1 MNLSSWNYLKI
12 STLEEFSSDD
22 NGKITKST
30 EYFYDNPSHL
40 QLSRAQTNDSKGN
53 LQQTQT
59 YFPQDYDTSIF
70 SNLIHKHMVNKP
82 IDQRSLYKGK
92 LQNGRLIHYND
103 LGQPV
108 DVFQAETEKGSVLA
122 FNENNP
128 YSYANDVKK
137 KILAYDPQS
146 HNLIS
151 FKNEGDME
159 TVIVWGYN
167 YSKPIAKIEN
177 VTIAVVGQ
185 VLVAMGESYASLQT
199 KSSGEL
205 LDILKELRDN
215 SSLENSMITSYT
227 YDPMIGM
234 TSVTDPNGVVTT
246 YHYDEFNRLET
257 IRDLDNNVIKQLD
270 YHYQE

>member
-1 MNLSSWNYLKI
+1 
-12 STLEEFSSDD
+12 
-22 NGKITKST
+22 
-30 EYFYDNPSHL
+30 
-40 QLSRAQTNDSKGN
+40 
-53 LQQTQT
+53 
-59 YFPQDYDTSIF
+59 
-70 SNLIHKHMVNKP
+70 
-82 IDQRSLYKGK
+82 
-92 LQNGRLIHYND
+92 
-103 LGQPV
+103 
-108 DVFQAETEKGSVLA
+108 
-122 FNENNP
+122 
-128 YSYANDVKK
+128 
-137 KILAYDPQS
+137 
-146 HNLIS
+146 
-151 FKNEGDME
+151 ME